1 MAVVP
6 SSDVYQFILRR
17 CMSMSEILQTIGENQ
32 VKHFPTGEEVQ
43 LKSFW
48 ADNDVVIY
56 FLRRYGCP
64 VCRWLAKNIS
74 RLQPIF
80 DSNNVKLVGMSPQTQ
95 GSDEFLKSKL
105 FSGELYI
112 DEKKKCYKDLE
123 YQQYSFFGALM
134 ALKDKDTQFLS
145 QKAKEEGISG
155 DIRGDW
161 YQMGGL
167 LVIRKGGE
175 VLLNFKQQKGS
186 DHVENPEIL
195 KALGIDAA
203 LEEASDKPAE
213 CDAAACSM

>member
-1 MAVVP
+1 MRLGV
-6 SSDVYQFILRR
+6 VYQIRKV
-17 CMSMSEILQTIGENQ
+17 MSGTLQTVGENQ
-32 VKHFPTGEEVQ
+32 IKHFPSGKEVQ

-48 ADNDVVIY
+48 ANNDVVIY

-80 DSNNVKLVGMSPQTQ
+80 DSNNVKLVGISPQTK
-95 GSDEFLKSKL
+95 GSDEFLESKL

-112 DEKKKCYKDLE
+112 DEQKKCYKDLD
-123 YQQYSFFGALM
+123 YQQYSFVGALM
-134 ALKDKDTQFLS
+134 AVKDKDTQLIN
-145 QKAKEEGISG
+145 QKAKKEGISG
-155 DIRGDW
+155 NLKGDL

-175 VLLNFKQQKGS
+175 ILLNFKQQKGS

-195 KALGIDAA
+195 KALGIDAE
-203 LEEASDKPAE
+203 LEAANDKPAE